1 MRTEIK
7 EAEVSMKKKIT
18 KTNVSLM
25 EEEEKPSVFLHKK
38 HDIVIGVIM
47 TLILLFLTYKAYQY
61 DGTETEKYTFWF
73 TEKANLPVAIGC
85 CLAAGFLMNIR
96 FPWKIYNLVRSFIA
110 VTVIPFLAILFLQYY
125 TIDPW
130 GEKPIYPKMLLCNAV
145 FYYLIYLLV
154 VFIAGSFSLG
164 YMIST
169 AFFMAVGMAN
179 YFIMQFRGSPIVPWD
194 FFSLGTAF
202 SVADNYSYEIT
213 WRFMHATFAFVFML
227 ILSQKITWKPKKM
240 IIRIPA
246 VCLSLGL
253 LVFAGKE
260 LQKTSVKDWLGMDQT
275 LFTPTVR
282 YRNNGFLAA
291 FVGNLHLIDVQKPD
305 GYSADKVKEVQ
316 TKIENSDTYREE
328 TAATANFDISKAP
341 NIIVIMDEAFSDLSA
356 RGSFEVSEDPIPFFH
371 KMQEE
376 NAGGKLMVSVK
387 GGNTA
392 NTEWEFLS
400 GDTMAFLPTGSVVFQ
415 QFIHDNVPALPAY
428 LASLGYSTTAIH
440 PYRGSGWN
448 RDKVYPMI
456 GFQQFLTQDD
466 FVNPKYLRN
475 FISDESAFDKIIEQF
490 KTNKDSGKPQFI
502 FEVTMQNHSG
512 YTIETFNGFE
522 PTITLTGQAQTTQVR
537 AAEEYLSLTNYT
549 DQALEKMMEYFE
561 TVDEPTIIVMFGDHQ
576 PSDYVTQVI
585 DRITGYNPESEDP
598 EEAQKSYLVPYFI
611 WNNYGLTIEDRDLTS
626 VNYLAQDILKAAGLP
641 MTEYQI
647 YLNELQNTLQA
658 VAGGAYVDK
667 DGNYY
672 TYDEDSQYM
681 DLINEYNILEYNHL
695 TDTDHRVLSLFT
707 RDTNLN
713 QIVQELAEGTTEDG

>member
-1 MRTEIK
+1 
-7 EAEVSMKKKIT
+7 
-18 KTNVSLM
+18 M

-47 TLILLFLTYKAYQY
+47 TLILLFLMYKAYQY

-73 TEKANLPVAIGC
+73 TEKANLPVAIVC

-475 FISDESAFDKIIEQF
+475 FISDNRTSEVTLTDDAQRLLKSYHWPGNVRQLKSVIEQVALF
-490 KTNKDSGKPQFI
+490 ESG
-502 FEVTMQNHSG
+502 N
-512 YTIETFNGFE
+512 
-522 PTITLTGQAQTTQVR
+522 
-537 AAEEYLSLTNYT
+537 
-549 DQALEKMMEYFE
+549 
-561 TVDEPTIIVMFGDHQ
+561 TVD
-576 PSDYVTQVI
+576 
-585 DRITGYNPESEDP
+585 
-598 EEAQKSYLVPYFI
+598 
-611 WNNYGLTIEDRDLTS
+611 
-626 VNYLAQDILKAAGLP
+626 AA
-641 MTEYQI
+641 
-647 YLNELQNTLQA
+647 TL
-658 VAGGAYVDK
+658 
-667 DGNYY
+667 
-672 TYDEDSQYM
+672 SQYM
-681 DLINEYNILEYNHL
+681 PANRDTALTVQSQPNFDYNAE
-695 TDTDHRVLSLFT
+695 REQLFT
-707 RDTNLN
+707 LILSMRAEIEALKKRMDGVGPTSH
-713 QIVQELAEGTTEDG
+713 VSSSVHELKRESNPLLDLGNTGNDMNMASPYRNMQHEPQDSWTKSPPWTLRARP